1 MSLAKSISIA
11 LILLLLMRQ
20 GLALANNLTTDSLND
35 SSNFTTPNSSAQ
47 SLAQT
52 LAQDRQNYAKA
63 LHMVRDG
70 QWRALQ
76 QYRHKLAGYA
86 LFHYLIYADLIANLH
101 YRRRSEI
108 TDYLSKYADSV
119 KATHLRSHWL
129 DYLAKQ
135 GYWAAYDKAYR
146 ASTANYSQ
154 QCNYYLA
161 QYRLGNHSKAISGGL
176 IIWVNGRSMPKTCD
190 RLFGI
195 IIKGGH
201 ISEQLAWQR
210 FNAAMVQRNYQLAR
224 YLKRFFRSPE
234 YKKRY
239 QLYYAADRN
248 PWSINQRHNFT
259 SKTPEETMILERG
272 LIRLAPRNA
281 QTALKLW
288 TRYQLS
294 HEFSHS
300 AQGKIISAIIK
311 NLYAQGHRE
320 AADSYHLDNL
330 QLLNQ
335 TLEGSLAEWRIRQS
349 LAQLDWP
356 MVNTWLARLPEDL
369 QRKSVWRYWAIRSA
383 ESETSKPAGTHI
395 VQLTT
400 DLAKQRDFFGFL
412 ASDKIGVDYSINH
425 QPLVVDQRQL
435 HAIASIPAMR
445 RAREL
450 HFHGYNLDANREWAA
465 ASSDFQYQDWLA
477 AAVLANQWQWH
488 NKAIASLG
496 TARYWDDIDI
506 RFPLAYQQSIQNAA
520 NNTGVADY
528 LLFALARQE
537 SAFNPSASSSAGAMG
552 IVQVMPAT
560 AKATAKKYRIPY
572 RSKAQLHQ
580 LTTNLAIG
588 SNYYQG
594 LLERFDN
601 NRILATAAYN
611 AGPSRVDQWLLNTN
625 GKLPFD
631 VWVTLIPF
639 KETRHYVSN
648 VLMYSVLYS
657 RKLGLQT
664 PMLTADEKDR
674 LL

>member
-11 LILLLLMRQ
+11 LILLLFMRQ
-20 GLALANNLTTDSLND
+20 GPALANNLPTDSLNGGSD
-35 SSNFTTPNSSAQ
+35 VLTPHSS
-47 SLAQT
+47 AQT

-63 LHMVRDG
+63 MQMVRDG
-70 QWRALQ
+70 QWQALQ
-76 QYRHKLAGYA
+76 QYRHNLADYA
-86 LFHYLIYADLIANLH
+86 LFPYLIYADLIANLH

-108 TDYLSKYADSV
+108 TDYLSKYAGSV

-129 DYLAKQ
+129 DYLAKH

-154 QCNYYLA
+154 QCNYFLA
-161 QYRLGNHSKAISGGL
+161 QHRLGNHSKAISGGL
-176 IIWVNGRSMPKTCD
+176 TIWVNGRSMPKTCD

-224 YLKRFFRSPE
+224 YLKRFFRSPD

-259 SKTPEETMILERG
+259 SKTPEETRILQRG

-311 NLYAQGHRE
+311 NLYAQGHRK

-335 TLEGSLAEWRIRQS
+335 TLDGSLAEWRIRQS

-356 MVNTWLARLPEDL
+356 MVSTWLARLPADL
-369 QRKSVWRYWAIRSA
+369 QRKSLWRYWVIRSA
-383 ESETSKPAGTHI
+383 AADTTKPQNSSIT
-395 VQLTT
+395 QRTR
-400 DLAKQRDFFGFL
+400 DLAKERDFYGFL

-425 QPLVVDQRQL
+425 QSLLVDQQQL
-435 HAIASIPAMR
+435 RTIAANPAMR

-465 ASSDFQYQDWLA
+465 ASSDFQYQDWLT
-477 AAVLANQWQWH
+477 AAVLAHQWQWH

-506 RFPLAYQQSIQNAA
+506 RFPLAYQQSIQTAA
-520 NNTGVADY
+520 NNAGVADY

-572 RSKAQLHQ
+572 RNKQQLHQ

-594 LLERFDN
+594 LLERFTN

-611 AGPSRVDQWLLNTN
+611 AGPSRVDQWLRNTD

-631 VWVTLIPF
+631 VWITLIPF

-657 RKLGLQT
+657 RKLGLRT
-664 PMLTADEKDR
+664 PMLTADERDR